1 MDPVANNPSPLLL
14 LNNMSNLMSIKLDS
28 MNYMLWK
35 LQISAILD
43 AYSMIEH
50 LDGSTQQPRQFII
63 TEDGDQTLNPAFLI
77 WRKKDKALLTLLL
90 STLSSPVLA
99 MVVGSTTSQEVWN
112 RLEEK
117 FTCTARANVLNL
129 KLELQGIKKG
139 NESINSYLQR
149 IKNTRDKLSAV
160 GVLVDNEELLHM
172 ILKGLPKEF
181 APFASAIRTRD
192 DSISFE
198 KLSVLL
204 QTEEQSMAVASE
216 SFSNS
221 ALAMFVSNNHKPNNG
236 FNGGQGY
243 NRGRGRNSFNRGRG
257 GRSFNSYPSQ
267 HQTQLPQPSN
277 PISQPSS
284 QPGSYGKSER
294 PTCQICWK
302 IGHYAIDCY
311 HRMDFAY
318 QGKNP
323 PTKLAAMANASNLHY
338 TQNSETWLT
347 DSGAS
352 DHITANASTLNSQTP
367 YQGTEQVTVGN
378 GQNLPIQSIGNTH
391 LHTPYHKFQ
400 LKNVLHIPR
409 IASNLLSVHKLCLD
423 NNCSCHFDAHKL
435 LIQDLPTG
443 RLLYKGLSKDG
454 VYPINSSQ
462 FCTSASS
469 KTACLAS
476 SSAQKWELWH
486 SRLGHPSAKVLHT
499 IFPSLSSCNS
509 LAFNSVNSHCKHCLA
524 GKMHQLPFSVSTN
537 KVTAPFQLVH
547 ADLWGPAPSVS
558 LNGFKF
564 YLVLVDEYTKFTW
577 VYLLT
582 HKSDTFTL
590 FKQFIA
596 LVKTQFQ
603 HSVQLFRTD
612 CGGEFT
618 STEFNKFCADN
629 GIIHQLSC
637 PHTPQQNG
645 VAERKHRHLIQ
656 CALALLS
663 QSNLPIS
670 YWSYAVSTAAHLINK
685 LPTPLLSNKSPWES
699 LFHTK
704 PTLTHLRAFGC
715 QCFPLL
721 TPYNKNKLQPKSVP
735 CIFVGYPFHSKGYT
749 CFDPSTHRFY
759 TSRHVLFNE
768 NMFPGLST
776 SQQPNSLSQTS
787 TFSPDCWLTTLLSL
801 HSCTHSQVSSSASL
815 DSNISDRT
823 LSSWSSPLSSSSP
836 QSLLPADLSSV
847 PMSDRDP
854 STLTSNA
861 IPPLHITSPAPSN
874 IPLPTVS
881 PDIPNLPLNTAPS
894 NPATSNL
901 NPTAPHTTS
910 HHPMQT
916 RSKSGIFKPKLGY
929 AAHIDYK
936 TTEPPS
942 YKIAAQHPQWCTAM
956 QEEFAALQQQGTWSL
971 VLPPPHKNVV
981 GCKWVYKLK
990 HNSDGTIARYKA
1002 RLVAKGFHQQ
1012 QGVDYAETFSPVI
1025 KPPTVRL
1032 ILSLA
1037 VSHNWPLQQLDVK
1050 NAFLHGTLK
1059 EEVYMAQ
1066 PQGYVDSSHPHY
1078 VCKLH
1083 KSIYGLKQ
1091 APRAWFESFTTQLLH
1106 LGFIASTADSSLFIY
1121 HHHTVIAYLLLY
1133 VDDIVLTSNSTSF
1146 LDGLILQLRKVFD
1159 IKDLGPLHYF
1169 LGLQVSRTTDTL
1181 HVTQTKYASDLL
1193 VKHQM
1198 VDSKPAKTPS
1208 SPNTRLS
1215 LHEGDLLSDPHGYRS
1230 LVGALH
1236 YLTFTRPDISFAVHQ
1251 VCQYM
1256 AAPTT
1261 THLSAAKRIL
1271 RYIKGTLFHG
1281 IAFTPGPLTLSVYS
1295 DADWAGDPDD
1305 RRSTSGLLVYLGS
1318 NPITWS
1324 AKKQATV
1331 SRSSTESEY
1340 RALATASA
1348 EVCWLRTLLKDLGI
1362 YLSQPPIL
1370 WCDNVSALAIASN
1383 PVFHARTKHIE
1394 VDFHFIRER
1403 VLRKDLVVKFVST
1416 IDQLADIFTKSLPT
1430 QRFLDLQ
1437 RNLTVSVRPHSIEG
1451 G

>member
-1 MDPVANNPSPLLL
+1 
-14 LNNMSNLMSIKLDS
+14 MSNLMSIKLDS

-50 LDGSTQQPRQFII
+50 LDGSTQQPRQFVIN
-63 TEDGDQTLNPAFLI
+63 EDGVQVLNPAFLI

-99 MVVGSTTSQEVWN
+99 MVVGTTTAQEVWN

-139 NESINSYLQR
+139 NESISSYLQR

-204 QTEEQSMAVASE
+204 QTEEQSMTEVSDPLT
-216 SFSNS
+216 NS

-257 GRSFNSYPSQ
+257 GRSFTAYPTPQIQSS
-267 HQTQLPQPSN
+267 QPSN
-277 PISQPSS
+277 LNSQAQSS
-284 QPGSYGKSER
+284 FGSQGKTER

-323 PTKLAAMANASNLHY
+323 PTKLAAMANASNLQY
-338 TQNSETWLT
+338 THNSETWLT

-352 DHITANASTLNSQTP
+352 DHITATASNLNTQAP
-367 YQGTEQVTVGN
+367 YHGSEQVTVGN
-378 GQNLPIQSIGNTH
+378 GQNLPIQSIGNTQ
-391 LHTPYHKFQ
+391 LHTQYHKFQ

-409 IASNLLSVHKLCLD
+409 IASNLMSVHKLCLD
-423 NNCSCHFDAHKL
+423 NNCSCLFDAQKL

-454 VYPINSSQ
+454 VYPIHSTQ
-462 FCTSASS
+462 FCRSASTKS
-469 KTACLAS
+469 ACLAS
-476 SSAQKWELWH
+476 SSAQKWQLWH

-499 IFPSLSSCNS
+499 IFPSLSSCNP
-509 LAFNSVNSHCKHCLA
+509 LDFNSVKSHCKHCLA
-524 GKMHQLPFSVSTN
+524 GKMHQLPFPISTN
-537 KVTAPFQLVH
+537 KVTAPFQIVH

-558 LNGFKF
+558 LNGFRF

-582 HKSDTFTL
+582 HKSETFTL
-590 FKQFIA
+590 FKQFTA
-596 LVKTQFQ
+596 LIHNQFKQ
-603 HSVQLFRTD
+603 SVQIFRTD

-618 STEFNKFCADN
+618 STAFNTFCADN

-645 VAERKHRHLIQ
+645 VAERKHKHLIQ

-685 LPTPLLSNKSPWES
+685 LPTPLLSDKSPWES

-704 PTLTHLRAFGC
+704 PTLSHLRAFGC

-721 TPYNKNKLQPKSVP
+721 TPYNKTKLQPKSVP
-735 CIFVGYPFHSKGYT
+735 CIFLGYPFTSKGYV
-749 CFDPSTHRFY
+749 CFDPSSHRFY

-768 NMFPGLST
+768 TIFPGLST
-776 SQQPNSLSQTS
+776 SQQSTSSSQTS
-787 TFSPDCWLTTLLSL
+787 NYSSDCWVNTLNLL
-801 HSCTHSQVSSSASL
+801 HCCTQNPASVSASL
-815 DSNISDRT
+815 DSDPSSQHHVSVSASLDSD
-823 LSSWSSPLSSSSP
+823 LSVPLSNSPTQPLLQQPISPTLISVTSSDSTSP
-836 QSLLPADLSSV
+836 ICPSIDPPLLP
-847 PMSDRDP
+847 
-854 STLTSNA
+854 N
-861 IPPLHITSPAPSN
+861 
-874 IPLPTVS
+874 
-881 PDIPNLPLNTAPS
+881 
-894 NPATSNL
+894 
-901 NPTAPHTTS
+901 PHTTITPATILTPDPILPPDTTTLS
-910 HHPMQT
+910 LPTASLTPTSVAPNTTSQHPMQT
-916 RSKSGIFKPKLGY
+916 
-929 AAHIDYK
+929 
-936 TTEPPS
+936 
-942 YKIAAQHPQWCTAM
+942 
-956 QEEFAALQQQGTWSL
+956 QEEFDALKKQGTWSL
-971 VLPPPHKNVV
+971 VLPPPHKNIV

-990 HNSDGTIARYKA
+990 HHSDGTIARYKA

-1012 QGVDYAETFSPVI
+1012 HRVDYEETFSPVI

-1037 VSHNWPLQQLDVK
+1037 VAQNWPLRQLDVK

-1066 PQGYVDSSHPHY
+1066 PQGYIDSSYPHH

-1091 APRAWFESFTTQLLH
+1091 APRAWFESFTTQLLQ
-1106 LGFIASTADSSLFIY
+1106 LGFIASAADSSLFIY
-1121 HHHTVIAYLLLY
+1121 HHHHVIAYLLLY
-1133 VDDIVLTSNSTSF
+1133 VDDIVLTSNSTSY
-1146 LDGLILQLRKVFD
+1146 LDSLILQLRLVFD
-1159 IKDLGPLHYF
+1159 LKDLAPTLDSLSMKVNCSLTLMVIEALLVPYTILPSPDLTSRLQSIKFVNTWLLPPPLTSLLPRESSDTLKELCFMALHS
-1169 LGLQVSRTTDTL
+1169 LQVLYT
-1181 HVTQTKYASDLL
+1181 
-1193 VKHQM
+1193 
-1198 VDSKPAKTPS
+1198 
-1208 SPNTRLS
+1208 
-1215 LHEGDLLSDPHGYRS
+1215 
-1230 LVGALH
+1230 
-1236 YLTFTRPDISFAVHQ
+1236 
-1251 VCQYM
+1251 CQ
-1256 AAPTT
+1256 
-1261 THLSAAKRIL
+1261 
-1271 RYIKGTLFHG
+1271 
-1281 IAFTPGPLTLSVYS
+1281 VYS

-1340 RALATASA
+1340 RALASASA

-1362 YLSQPPIL
+1362 FLSQPPIL
-1370 WCDNVSALAIASN
+1370 WCDNVSVLAIASN

-1403 VLRKDLVVKFVST
+1403 VLRKDLVVQ
-1416 IDQLADIFTKSLPT
+1416 IRL
-1430 QRFLDLQ
+1430 
-1437 RNLTVSVRPHSIEG
+1437 HH
-1451 G
+1451 

>member
-1 MDPVANNPSPLLL
+1 
-14 LNNMSNLMSIKLDS
+14 
-28 MNYMLWK
+28 
-35 LQISAILD
+35 
-43 AYSMIEH
+43 MIEH

-99 MVVGSTTSQEVWN
+99 MVVGWDQPHQEVWN

-117 FTCTARANVLNL
+117 FTCTARAN
-129 KLELQGIKKG
+129 
-139 NESINSYLQR
+139 
-149 IKNTRDKLSAV
+149 NTRDKLSAV

-192 DSISFE
+192 NNISFE

-267 HQTQLPQPSN
+267 HQTQLPQLSN
-277 PISQPSS
+277 PTSQPSS
-284 QPGSYGKSER
+284 QPGS
-294 PTCQICWK
+294 Q
-302 IGHYAIDCY
+302 
-311 HRMDFAY
+311 
-318 QGKNP
+318 
-323 PTKLAAMANASNLHY
+323 
-338 TQNSETWLT
+338 
-347 DSGAS
+347 
-352 DHITANASTLNSQTP
+352 ANASTLNTQTP

-378 GQNLPIQSIGNTH
+378 GQNLPIQSI
-391 LHTPYHKFQ
+391 
-400 LKNVLHIPR
+400 
-409 IASNLLSVHKLCLD
+409 VHKLCLD
-423 NNCSCHFDAHKL
+423 NNCSCHFDAQKL

-486 SRLGHPSAKVLHT
+486 SRLGHPSAK
-499 IFPSLSSCNS
+499 
-509 LAFNSVNSHCKHCLA
+509 
-524 GKMHQLPFSVSTN
+524 
-537 KVTAPFQLVH
+537 
-547 ADLWGPAPSVS
+547 
-558 LNGFKF
+558 
-564 YLVLVDEYTKFTW
+564 
-577 VYLLT
+577 
-582 HKSDTFTL
+582 
-590 FKQFIA
+590 FIA

-612 CGGEFT
+612 CGGEFI

-735 CIFVGYPFHSKGYT
+735 CIFIANPIPFPKLQPFPLTVG
-749 CFDPSTHRFY
+749 
-759 TSRHVLFNE
+759 LA
-768 NMFPGLST
+768 
-776 SQQPNSLSQTS
+776 
-787 TFSPDCWLTTLLSL
+787 TLLSL
-801 HSCTHSQVSSSASL
+801 HSCTHIQVSSSASL
-815 DSNISDRT
+815 DSNISDRPISPWSST
-823 LSSWSSPLSSSSP
+823 LSNGSP

-847 PMSDRDP
+847 PISDRDP

-861 IPPLHITSPAPSN
+861 IPPLPITSPATSN

-881 PDIPNLPLNTAPS
+881 PDIPNLPLNTATT
-894 NPATSNL
+894 NPATSNP

-910 HHPMQT
+910 QHPMQT

-929 AAHIDYK
+929 AAHIDYN
-936 TTEPPS
+936 TIEPPS

-971 VLPPPHKNVV
+971 VLPLPHQNVV
-981 GCKWVYKLK
+981 GYKWVYKLK
-990 HNSDGTIARYKA
+990 HNSDGAIARYKA

-1012 QGVDYAETFSPVI
+1012 QGVDYAETFSPVV

-1066 PQGYVDSSHPHY
+1066 PQGYIDSSHPHY
-1078 VCKLH
+1078 VCWLH

-1106 LGFIASTADSSLFIY
+1106 LGFIASTADSSLVHLPSTTMSLEPLMLFMLLRPNMPLIY
-1121 HHHTVIAYLLLY
+1121 WLSIKWLIPNQQKHPAVPTLVSLFMKVIC
-1133 VDDIVLTSNSTSF
+1133 S
-1146 LDGLILQLRKVFD
+1146 LILMV
-1159 IKDLGPLHYF
+1159 IE
-1169 LGLQVSRTTDTL
+1169 
-1181 HVTQTKYASDLL
+1181 ALL
-1193 VKHQM
+1193 V
-1198 VDSKPAKTPS
+1198 
-1208 SPNTRLS
+1208 L
-1215 LHEGDLLSDPHGYRS
+1215 
-1230 LVGALH
+1230 LH

-1340 RALATASA
+1340 RALAN
-1348 EVCWLRTLLKDLGI
+1348 CLLLRSVGFELCSRILAYT
-1362 YLSQPPIL
+1362 LSQPPIL

-1394 VDFHFIRER
+1394 
-1403 VLRKDLVVKFVST
+1403 
-1416 IDQLADIFTKSLPT
+1416 LADIFTKSLPT

>member
-1 MDPVANNPSPLLL
+1 M
-14 LNNMSNLMSIKLDS
+14 
-28 MNYMLWK
+28 
-35 LQISAILD
+35 
-43 AYSMIEH
+43 
-50 LDGSTQQPRQFII
+50 FI
-63 TEDGDQTLNPAFLI
+63 
-77 WRKKDKALLTLLL
+77 
-90 STLSSPVLA
+90 
-99 MVVGSTTSQEVWN
+99 
-112 RLEEK
+112 
-117 FTCTARANVLNL
+117 
-129 KLELQGIKKG
+129 
-139 NESINSYLQR
+139 
-149 IKNTRDKLSAV
+149 
-160 GVLVDNEELLHM
+160 
-172 ILKGLPKEF
+172 
-181 APFASAIRTRD
+181 
-192 DSISFE
+192 
-198 KLSVLL
+198 
-204 QTEEQSMAVASE
+204 
-216 SFSNS
+216 
-221 ALAMFVSNNHKPNNG
+221 SNNHKPNNG

-257 GRSFNSYPSQ
+257 GRSFNSYPPQ
-267 HQTQLPQPSN
+267 HQTQLPQSSN
-277 PISQPSS
+277 PTSQPSS
-284 QPGSYGKSER
+284 QPGSQGKSER

-352 DHITANASTLNSQTP
+352 DHITANASTLNTQTP

-378 GQNLPIQSIGNTH
+378 GQNLPIQSI
-391 LHTPYHKFQ
+391 
-400 LKNVLHIPR
+400 
-409 IASNLLSVHKLCLD
+409 VHKLCLD
-423 NNCSCHFDAHKL
+423 NNCSCHFDAQKL

-454 VYPINSSQ
+454 VYPIHSSQ

-476 SSAQKWELWH
+476 SSAQKWQLWH
-486 SRLGHPSAKVLHT
+486 SRLGHPSAKIV
-499 IFPSLSSCNS
+499 
-509 LAFNSVNSHCKHCLA
+509 
-524 GKMHQLPFSVSTN
+524 
-537 KVTAPFQLVH
+537 
-547 ADLWGPAPSVS
+547 
-558 LNGFKF
+558 
-564 YLVLVDEYTKFTW
+564 
-577 VYLLT
+577 
-582 HKSDTFTL
+582 
-590 FKQFIA
+590 
-596 LVKTQFQ
+596 
-603 HSVQLFRTD
+603 
-612 CGGEFT
+612 GGEFT
-618 STEFNKFCADN
+618 STEFNTFCAN
-629 GIIHQLSC
+629 HGIIHQLSC

-704 PTLTHLRAFGC
+704 PTLSHLRAFGC

-735 CIFVGYPFHSKGYT
+735 CIFVGI
-749 CFDPSTHRFY
+749 
-759 TSRHVLFNE
+759 
-768 NMFPGLST
+768 
-776 SQQPNSLSQTS
+776 
-787 TFSPDCWLTTLLSL
+787 LLPLHPILYHHYLL
-801 HSCTHSQVSSSASL
+801 HSNTIPSL
-815 DSNISDRT
+815 
-823 LSSWSSPLSSSSP
+823 P
-836 QSLLPADLSSV
+836 
-847 PMSDRDP
+847 
-854 STLTSNA
+854 
-861 IPPLHITSPAPSN
+861 ITSPATSN
-874 IPLPTVS
+874 LPLPTVS
-881 PDIPNLPLNTAPS
+881 PDIPTLPLNTATS
-894 NPATSNL
+894 NP

-910 HHPMQT
+910 QHPMQT
-916 RSKSGIFKPKLGY
+916 RSKSGIYKPKLGY
-929 AAHIDYK
+929 AAHIDYN

-956 QEEFAALQQQGTWSL
+956 QEEFDALQQQGTWSL

-1012 QGVDYAETFSPVI
+1012 QVGFHQQQGVDYAKTFSPVI

-1037 VSHNWPLQQLDVK
+1037 VSHNWPLRQLDVK

-1066 PQGYVDSSHPHY
+1066 PQGYIDSSHPHY

-1121 HHHTVIAYLLLY
+1121 HQHNVIAYLLLY
-1133 VDDIVLTSNSTSF
+1133 VDDIVLTSNSTPF

-1169 LGLQVSRTTDTL
+1169 LGLQVSRTTDAL

-1198 VDSKPAKTPS
+1198 VDSKPAKTPC

-1215 LHEGDLLSDPHGYRS
+1215 IHEGDLLSDPHGYRS

-1340 RALATASA
+1340 RALASASA

-1416 IDQLADIFTKSLPT
+1416 IDQLANIFTKSLPT

>member
-1 MDPVANNPSPLLL
+1 
-14 LNNMSNLMSIKLDS
+14 
-28 MNYMLWK
+28 
-35 LQISAILD
+35 
-43 AYSMIEH
+43 
-50 LDGSTQQPRQFII
+50 
-63 TEDGDQTLNPAFLI
+63 
-77 WRKKDKALLTLLL
+77 
-90 STLSSPVLA
+90 
-99 MVVGSTTSQEVWN
+99 
-112 RLEEK
+112 
-117 FTCTARANVLNL
+117 
-129 KLELQGIKKG
+129 
-139 NESINSYLQR
+139 
-149 IKNTRDKLSAV
+149 
-160 GVLVDNEELLHM
+160 
-172 ILKGLPKEF
+172 
-181 APFASAIRTRD
+181 
-192 DSISFE
+192 
-198 KLSVLL
+198 
-204 QTEEQSMAVASE
+204 MAVASE

-243 NRGRGRNSFNRGRG
+243 NRGKGRNSFNRGRG

-347 DSGAS
+347 NSGAS
-352 DHITANASTLNSQTP
+352 DHIIANASTLNSQTP
-367 YQGTEQVTVGN
+367 CQGTEQVTVGN
-378 GQNLPIQSIGNTH
+378 GQNLPIQSI
-391 LHTPYHKFQ
+391 
-400 LKNVLHIPR
+400 
-409 IASNLLSVHKLCLD
+409 VHKLYLD

-476 SSAQKWELWH
+476 SFAQKWELWH
-486 SRLGHPSAKVLHT
+486 SRLGHPSAKVLNT

-509 LAFNSVNSHCKHCLA
+509 LAFNSVNSH
-524 GKMHQLPFSVSTN
+524 
-537 KVTAPFQLVH
+537 
-547 ADLWGPAPSVS
+547 
-558 LNGFKF
+558 
-564 YLVLVDEYTKFTW
+564 Y
-577 VYLLT
+577 
-582 HKSDTFTL
+582 
-590 FKQFIA
+590 
-596 LVKTQFQ
+596 
-603 HSVQLFRTD
+603 

-721 TPYNKNKLQPKSVP
+721 TPYNKNKFQPKSVP

-768 NMFPGLST
+768 HMFPGLST
-776 SQQPNSLSQTS
+776 SQQPNSLSQPS

-823 LSSWSSPLSSSSP
+823 LSSWSSSLSSSSP
-836 QSLLPADLSSV
+836 QSLLPADLSSD
-847 PMSDRDP
+847 PMSARDP
-854 STLTSNA
+854 STLTSTA

-894 NPATSNL
+894 NPAASNL
-901 NPTAPHTTS
+901 NPTAPPTTS

-1078 VCKLH
+1078 VCKLN

-1169 LGLQVSRTTDTL
+1169 LGLQVSRTTNTL

-1251 VCQYM
+1251 VC
-1256 AAPTT
+1256 
-1261 THLSAAKRIL
+1261 
-1271 RYIKGTLFHG
+1271 
-1281 IAFTPGPLTLSVYS
+1281 PLTLSVYS

-1437 RNLTVSVRPHSIEG
+1437 RNLSVSVRPHSIEG

>member
-1 MDPVANNPSPLLL
+1 MVSEPTIMDPVANSPSPLLL

-50 LDGSTQQPRQFII
+50 LDGSTQQPRQFVIN
-63 TEDGDQTLNPAFLI
+63 EDGVQVLNPAFLI

-99 MVVGSTTSQEVWN
+99 MVVGTTTAQEVWN

-129 KLELQGIKKG
+129 KLELQDP
-139 NESINSYLQR
+139 L
-149 IKNTRDKLSAV
+149 T
-160 GVLVDNEELLHM
+160 
-172 ILKGLPKEF
+172 
-181 APFASAIRTRD
+181 
-192 DSISFE
+192 
-198 KLSVLL
+198 
-204 QTEEQSMAVASE
+204 
-216 SFSNS
+216 NS

-257 GRSFNSYPSQ
+257 GRSFTAYPTPQIQSS
-267 HQTQLPQPSN
+267 QPSN
-277 PISQPSS
+277 LNSQAQSS
-284 QPGSYGKSER
+284 FGSQGKTER

-323 PTKLAAMANASNLHY
+323 PTKLAAMANASNLQY
-338 TQNSETWLT
+338 THNSETWLT

-352 DHITANASTLNSQTP
+352 DHITATASNLNTQAP
-367 YQGTEQVTVGN
+367 YHGSEQVTVGN
-378 GQNLPIQSIGNTH
+378 GQNLPIQSI
-391 LHTPYHKFQ
+391 
-400 LKNVLHIPR
+400 
-409 IASNLLSVHKLCLD
+409 D
-423 NNCSCHFDAHKL
+423 NNCSCLFDAQKL

-454 VYPINSSQ
+454 VYPIHSTQ
-462 FCTSASS
+462 FCRSASTKS
-469 KTACLAS
+469 ACLAS
-476 SSAQKWELWH
+476 SSAQKWQLWH

-499 IFPSLSSCNS
+499 IFPSLSSCNP
-509 LAFNSVNSHCKHCLA
+509 LDFNSVKSHCKHCLA
-524 GKMHQLPFSVSTN
+524 GKMHQLPFPISTN
-537 KVTAPFQLVH
+537 KVTAPFQIVH

-558 LNGFKF
+558 LNGFRF

-582 HKSDTFTL
+582 HKSETFTL
-590 FKQFIA
+590 FKQFTA
-596 LVKTQFQ
+596 LIHNQFKQ
-603 HSVQLFRTD
+603 SVQIFRTD

-618 STEFNKFCADN
+618 STAFNTFCADN

-645 VAERKHRHLIQ
+645 VAERKHKHLIQ

-685 LPTPLLSNKSPWES
+685 LPTPLLSDKSPWES

-704 PTLTHLRAFGC
+704 PTLSHLRAFGC

-721 TPYNKNKLQPKSVP
+721 TPYNKTKLQPKSVP
-735 CIFVGYPFHSKGYT
+735 CIFLGYPFTSKGYV
-749 CFDPSTHRFY
+749 CFDPSSHRFY

-768 NMFPGLST
+768 TIFPGLST
-776 SQQPNSLSQTS
+776 SQQSTSSSQTS
-787 TFSPDCWLTTLLSL
+787 NYSSDCWVNTLNLL
-801 HSCTHSQVSSSASL
+801 HCCTQNPASVSASL
-815 DSNISDRT
+815 DSDPSSQHHVSVSASLDSD
-823 LSSWSSPLSSSSP
+823 LSVPLSNSPTQPLLQQPISPTLISVTSSDSTSP
-836 QSLLPADLSSV
+836 ICPSIDPPLLP
-847 PMSDRDP
+847 
-854 STLTSNA
+854 N
-861 IPPLHITSPAPSN
+861 
-874 IPLPTVS
+874 
-881 PDIPNLPLNTAPS
+881 
-894 NPATSNL
+894 
-901 NPTAPHTTS
+901 PHTTITPATILTPDPILPPDTTTLS
-910 HHPMQT
+910 LPTASLTPTSVAPNTTSQHPMQT
-916 RSKSGIFKPKLGY
+916 RSKSGIHKPKLGY
-929 AAHIDYK
+929 TAQIDY
-936 TTEPPS
+936 TITEPPS
-942 YKIAAQHPQWCTAM
+942 FKIAAQHPHWCTAM
-956 QEEFAALQQQGTWSL
+956 QEEFDALKKQGTWSL
-971 VLPPPHKNVV
+971 VLPPPHKNIV

-990 HNSDGTIARYKA
+990 HHSDGTIARYKA

-1012 QGVDYAETFSPVI
+1012 HGVDYEETFSPVI

-1037 VSHNWPLQQLDVK
+1037 VAQNWPLRQLDVK
-1050 NAFLHGTLK
+1050 KCLFAWHSQGRSVYGTTSRVLCITSLAYK
-1059 EEVYMAQ
+1059 VTR
-1066 PQGYVDSSHPHY
+1066 SSD
-1078 VCKLH
+1078 
-1083 KSIYGLKQ
+1083 
-1091 APRAWFESFTTQLLH
+1091 A
-1106 LGFIASTADSSLFIY
+1106 
-1121 HHHTVIAYLLLY
+1121 
-1133 VDDIVLTSNSTSF
+1133 
-1146 LDGLILQLRKVFD
+1146 
-1159 IKDLGPLHYF
+1159 
-1169 LGLQVSRTTDTL
+1169 L

-1193 VKHQM
+1193 TKHHM
-1198 VDSKPAKTPS
+1198 VDSKIAHTPC

-1215 LHEGDLLSDPHGYRS
+1215 IHEGELLSDPHGYRS

-1261 THLSAAKRIL
+1261 THLTAAKRIL

-1281 IAFTPGPLTLSVYS
+1281 IAFTPGPLHLSVYS

-1340 RALATASA
+1340 RALASASA

-1362 YLSQPPIL
+1362 FLSQPPIL

-1416 IDQLADIFTKSLPT
+1416 TDQLADIFTKSLPT

>member
-1 MDPVANNPSPLLL
+1 MVSEPTIMDPVANNPSPLLL

-63 TEDGDQTLNPAFLI
+63 TEDGDQNLESSFLDLEKEGQGI
-77 WRKKDKALLTLLL
+77 TDLAPFNTVLLQYLPWLWDQPHLKKSGTGWKRSSLVQLEQMCSISSWNYKASKRGMSLSVPIFNESRIPEINSLLL
-90 STLSSPVLA
+90 EFL
-99 MVVGSTTSQEVWN
+99 W
-112 RLEEK
+112 
-117 FTCTARANVLNL
+117 
-129 KLELQGIKKG
+129 I
-139 NESINSYLQR
+139 
-149 IKNTRDKLSAV
+149 
-160 GVLVDNEELLHM
+160 NEELLHM

-221 ALAMFVSNNHKPNNG
+221 ALAMFVSNGHKPNNG
-236 FNGGQGY
+236 FNSGPRLQQST
-243 NRGRGRNSFNRGRG
+243 RL
-257 GRSFNSYPSQ
+257 SY
-267 HQTQLPQPSN
+267 HNPSN

-302 IGHYAIDCY
+302 IGHYAVDCY

-323 PTKLAAMANASNLHY
+323 PTKLAAMASASNLHY
-338 TQNSETWLT
+338 TQSSETWLT

-378 GQNLPIQSIGNTH
+378 GQNLPIQSI
-391 LHTPYHKFQ
+391 
-400 LKNVLHIPR
+400 
-409 IASNLLSVHKLCLD
+409 VHKLCLD

-469 KTACLAS
+469 KTACFAS

-509 LAFNSVNSHCKHCLA
+509 LASNSVHSHCKHCLA

-582 HKSDTFTL
+582 HKSDTFPI
-590 FKQFIA
+590 FKQFLA

-618 STEFNKFCADN
+618 SHEFNTFCADN

-663 QSNLPIS
+663 QSHLPIS

-721 TPYNKNKLQPKSVP
+721 TPYNKHKLQPKSVP

-749 CFDPSTHRFY
+749 CLDPSTHRFY
-759 TSRHVLFNE
+759 TSRNVLFNE

-787 TFSPDCWLTTLLSL
+787 TFSPDSWLTTLLSL

-815 DSNISDRT
+815 DSNISDST
-823 LSSWSSPLSSSSP
+823 PASWSSPSDITPVMRSIYPNIQCHAYHYLLHL
-836 QSLLPADLSSV
+836 QLHQTSLYPLYLQIYPI
-847 PMSDRDP
+847 
-854 STLTSNA
+854 LT
-861 IPPLHITSPAPSN
+861 
-874 IPLPTVS
+874 
-881 PDIPNLPLNTAPS
+881 LNTAPS
-894 NPATSNL
+894 HPATSNI
-901 NPTAPHTTS
+901 NPPAPHITS
-910 HHPMQT
+910 NHPMQT

-929 AAHIDYK
+929 AALIDYK

-990 HNSDGTIARYKA
+990 HNSNGTIARYKA

-1198 VDSKPAKTPS
+1198 VASKPAKTPS

-1394 VDFHFIRER
+1394 
-1403 VLRKDLVVKFVST
+1403 
-1416 IDQLADIFTKSLPT
+1416 LADIFTKSLPT

>member
-1 MDPVANNPSPLLL
+1 MVSEPMIMDPVANNPSPLLL

-28 MNYMLWK
+28 MNYMLLK

-43 AYSMIEH
+43 AYSMIEP
-50 LDGSTQQPRQFII
+50 LDGSTQQPRQFVIN
-63 TEDGDQTLNPAFLI
+63 EDGVQVLNPAFLI

-99 MVVGSTTSQEVWN
+99 MVVGTTTAQEVWN

-129 KLELQGIKKG
+129 KLELQ
-139 NESINSYLQR
+139 
-149 IKNTRDKLSAV
+149 
-160 GVLVDNEELLHM
+160 VLVDNEELLHM

-181 APFASAIRTRD
+181 APFASVIRTRD

-204 QTEEQSMAVASE
+204 QTEEQSMTEVSDPLT
-216 SFSNS
+216 NS

-243 NRGRGRNSFNRGRG
+243 NRGRERNSFNRGRG
-257 GRSFNSYPSQ
+257 GRSFNAYP
-267 HQTQLPQPSN
+267 TPQ
-277 PISQPSS
+277 IQSS
-284 QPGSYGKSER
+284 QSSNLNSQSSFGSQGKTER

-323 PTKLAAMANASNLHY
+323 PTKLAAMANASNLQY

-352 DHITANASTLNSQTP
+352 DHITANASNLNTQAP
-367 YQGTEQVTVGN
+367 YHGSEQVTVGN
-378 GQNLPIQSIGNTH
+378 GQNLPIQSI
-391 LHTPYHKFQ
+391 
-400 LKNVLHIPR
+400 
-409 IASNLLSVHKLCLD
+409 D
-423 NNCSCHFDAHKL
+423 NNCSCLFDAQKL

-454 VYPINSSQ
+454 VYPIHSSQ
-462 FCTSASS
+462 FCRFVSTKS
-469 KTACLAS
+469 ACLAS
-476 SSAQKWELWH
+476 SSAQKWLLWH

-499 IFPSLSSCNS
+499 IFPSLSSCNP
-509 LAFNSVNSHCKHCLA
+509 LDFNSVKSHCKHCLA
-524 GKMHQLPFSVSTN
+524 GKMHQLPFTVSTN

-582 HKSDTFTL
+582 HKSETFTL
-590 FKQFIA
+590 FKQFTA
-596 LVKTQFQ
+596 LVQNQFKQ
-603 HSVQLFRTD
+603 SVQIFRTD

-618 STEFNKFCADN
+618 STAFNTFCADN

-645 VAERKHRHLIQ
+645 VAERKHKHLIQ

-663 QSNLPIS
+663 QSTLPF
-670 YWSYAVSTAAHLINK
+670 
-685 LPTPLLSNKSPWES
+685 PT
-699 LFHTK
+699 
-704 PTLTHLRAFGC
+704 
-715 QCFPLL
+715 
-721 TPYNKNKLQPKSVP
+721 V
-735 CIFVGYPFHSKGYT
+735 
-749 CFDPSTHRFY
+749 
-759 TSRHVLFNE
+759 
-768 NMFPGLST
+768 
-776 SQQPNSLSQTS
+776 
-787 TFSPDCWLTTLLSL
+787 
-801 HSCTHSQVSSSASL
+801 SASL
-815 DSNISDRT
+815 DS
-823 LSSWSSPLSSSSP
+823 
-836 QSLLPADLSSV
+836 DLSSQNHASVSAYLDSDLSFPLSNSPTQPLLPSQPPISPTLVSV
-847 PMSDRDP
+847 PRTDSTSPIDP
-854 STLTSNA
+854 PLLLSSFNLPPNTS
-861 IPPLHITSPAPSN
+861 IPPDTTITPDPTLPPDTTN
-874 IPLPTVS
+874 ISLPTASSNSNSVA
-881 PDIPNLPLNTAPS
+881 PN
-894 NPATSNL
+894 
-901 NPTAPHTTS
+901 TTS
-910 HHPMQT
+910 QHPMQT
-916 RSKSGIFKPKLGY
+916 RSKSGIHKPKLGY
-929 AAHIDYK
+929 AAQIDY
-936 TTEPPS
+936 TITEPPS
-942 YKIAAQHPQWCTAM
+942 YRIAAQHPHWCTAM
-956 QEEFAALQQQGTWSL
+956 QEEFDALKKQGTWSL

-990 HNSDGTIARYKA
+990 HHSDGTIARYKA

-1012 QGVDYAETFSPVI
+1012 HGVDYEETFSPVI
-1025 KPPTVRL
+1025 KPLTVRL

-1037 VSHNWPLQQLDVK
+1037 VAQNWPLRQLDVK

-1066 PQGYVDSSHPHY
+1066 PQGYIDSSYPQH

-1091 APRAWFESFTTQLLH
+1091 APRAWFESFTTQLLQ
-1106 LGFIASTADSSLFIY
+1106 LGFIASAADSSLFIY
-1121 HHHTVIAYLLLY
+1121 HHHHVIAYLLLY
-1133 VDDIVLTSNSTSF
+1133 VDDIVLTSNSTSY
-1146 LDGLILQLRKVFD
+1146 LDSLILQLRKVFD

-1169 LGLQVSRTTDTL
+1169 LGLQVSRSSDAL

-1193 VKHQM
+1193 TKHHM
-1198 VDSKPAKTPS
+1198 VDSKIAHTPC

-1215 LHEGDLLSDPHGYRS
+1215 IHEGELLSNPHGYRS
-1230 LVGALH
+1230 FVGALH

-1261 THLSAAKRIL
+1261 THLTAAKRIL

-1281 IAFTPGPLTLSVYS
+1281 IAFTPGPLHLSVYS

-1324 AKKQATV
+1324 AKKQPTV
-1331 SRSSTESEY
+1331 SRSSIESEY

-1362 YLSQPPIL
+1362 FLSQPPIL

-1383 PVFHARTKHIE
+1383 PVFHAHTKHIE
-1394 VDFHFIRER
+1394 VDFHFIREQ

-1416 IDQLADIFTKSLPT
+1416 NDQLADIFTKSLPT

-1451 G
+1451 E

>member
-1 MDPVANNPSPLLL
+1 MVSEPTIMDPMANNPSPLLL
-14 LNNMSNLMSIKLDS
+14 LNNMSNLMSIKLD
-28 MNYMLWK
+28 N
-35 LQISAILD
+35 
-43 AYSMIEH
+43 
-50 LDGSTQQPRQFII
+50 
-63 TEDGDQTLNPAFLI
+63 GDQTLNPAFLI

-149 IKNTRDKLSAV
+149 IKNTKDKLSAI

-181 APFASAIRTRD
+181 APFVSAIRTRD

-257 GRSFNSYPSQ
+257 GRSFNSYPPQ
-267 HQTQLPQPSN
+267 HQTQLPQSSN
-277 PISQPSS
+277 PTSQPSS
-284 QPGSYGKSER
+284 QPGSQGKSER

-352 DHITANASTLNSQTP
+352 DHITANASTLNTQTP
-367 YQGTEQVTVGN
+367 YQGTEQVTMGN
-378 GQNLPIQSIGNTH
+378 GQNLPIQS
-391 LHTPYHKFQ
+391 
-400 LKNVLHIPR
+400 V
-409 IASNLLSVHKLCLD
+409 
-423 NNCSCHFDAHKL
+423 
-435 LIQDLPTG
+435 
-443 RLLYKGLSKDG
+443 
-454 VYPINSSQ
+454 
-462 FCTSASS
+462 
-469 KTACLAS
+469 
-476 SSAQKWELWH
+476 
-486 SRLGHPSAKVLHT
+486 
-499 IFPSLSSCNS
+499 
-509 LAFNSVNSHCKHCLA
+509 
-524 GKMHQLPFSVSTN
+524 
-537 KVTAPFQLVH
+537 
-547 ADLWGPAPSVS
+547 
-558 LNGFKF
+558 
-564 YLVLVDEYTKFTW
+564 
-577 VYLLT
+577 
-582 HKSDTFTL
+582 
-590 FKQFIA
+590 
-596 LVKTQFQ
+596 
-603 HSVQLFRTD
+603 D

-618 STEFNKFCADN
+618 STEFNTFCADN

-704 PTLTHLRAFGC
+704 PTLSHLKAFGC

-768 NMFPGLST
+768 TMFPGLIT

-787 TFSPDCWLTTLLSL
+787 TFSPDCWLNTLL

-815 DSNISDRT
+815 DSNLSDSTISP
-823 LSSWSSPLSSSSP
+823 WSSPLSNSSP
-836 QSLLPADLSSV
+836 QSLLPTDLSSI
-847 PMSDRDP
+847 PISDRDP

-861 IPPLHITSPAPSN
+861 IPSLPITFPDTSN
-874 IPLPTVS
+874 LPLPTVS
-881 PDIPNLPLNTAPS
+881 PDIPTLPLNTATS
-894 NPATSNL
+894 NP

-910 HHPMQT
+910 QHPMQT
-916 RSKSGIFKPKLGY
+916 RSKSGIYKPKLGY
-929 AAHIDYK
+929 AAHIDYNI
-936 TTEPPS
+936 TEPPS
-942 YKIAAQHPQWCTAM
+942 YKIVAQHPQWCTTM
-956 QEEFAALQQQGTWSL
+956 QED
-971 VLPPPHKNVV
+971 
-981 GCKWVYKLK
+981 
-990 HNSDGTIARYKA
+990 DGTIARYKA

-1012 QGVDYAETFSPVI
+1012 QGVDYAETFSPMI
-1025 KPPTVRL
+1025 KPPIVRL

-1037 VSHNWPLQQLDVK
+1037 VSHNWPLRQLDVK
-1050 NAFLHGTLK
+1050 NVFLHGTLK

-1066 PQGYVDSSHPHY
+1066 PQGYIDSSHPHY

-1091 APRAWFESFTTQLLH
+1091 APRAWFESFTTQLLY
-1106 LGFIASTADSSLFIY
+1106 LGFIAYTADSSLFIY
-1121 HHHTVIAYLLLY
+1121 HQHNVIAYLLLY
-1133 VDDIVLTSNSTSF
+1133 VDDIVLTSNSTPF

-1169 LGLQVSRTTDTL
+1169 LGLQVSRTTDAL

-1198 VDSKPAKTPS
+1198 VDSKPAKTPC
-1208 SPNTRLS
+1208 SPNTHLS
-1215 LHEGDLLSDPHGYRS
+1215 IHEGDLLSDPYGYRS
-1230 LVGALH
+1230 LIGALH

-1261 THLSAAKRIL
+1261 THLSTTKRIL

-1295 DADWAGDPDD
+1295 DADWA
-1305 RRSTSGLLVYLGS
+1305 R
-1318 NPITWS
+1318 
-1324 AKKQATV
+1324 
-1331 SRSSTESEY
+1331 
-1340 RALATASA
+1340 
-1348 EVCWLRTLLKDLGI
+1348 
-1362 YLSQPPIL
+1362 
-1370 WCDNVSALAIASN
+1370 CDNVSALAIASN

-1394 VDFHFIRER
+1394 VDFHFIREK
-1403 VLRKDLVVKFVST
+1403 VLRKDLVVKFIST
-1416 IDQLADIFTKSLPT
+1416 IDQLANIFTKSLPT

-1437 RNLTVSVRPHSIEG
+1437 RNLTVSVRPH
-1451 G
+1451 

>member
-1 MDPVANNPSPLLL
+1 MVSQPTIMDPVANNPSPLLL

-63 TEDGDQTLNPAFLI
+63 NEDGDQTLNPAFLI

-90 STLSSPVLA
+90 STLSSPILA

-149 IKNTRDKLSAV
+149 IKNTRDKLSVV

-172 ILKGLPKEF
+172 ILKGLSKEF

-204 QTEEQSMAVASE
+204 QTEEQSMAVASD
-216 SFSNS
+216 SFTNS

-243 NRGRGRNSFNRGRG
+243 NRGRGRNSFNR
-257 GRSFNSYPSQ
+257 
-267 HQTQLPQPSN
+267 
-277 PISQPSS
+277 
-284 QPGSYGKSER
+284 GKSER

-323 PTKLAAMANASNLHY
+323 PTKLAAMANASNLQY

-352 DHITANASTLNSQTP
+352 DHITANASTLNTQAP

-378 GQNLPIQSIGNTH
+378 GQNLPIKSI
-391 LHTPYHKFQ
+391 L
-400 LKNVLHIPR
+400 
-409 IASNLLSVHKLCLD
+409 HKLCLD

-435 LIQDLPTG
+435 LIQDLPMG

-454 VYPINSSQ
+454 VYPIHSSQ
-462 FCTSASS
+462 FCRSAPS

-476 SSAQKWELWH
+476 SSAHTWQLWH
-486 SRLGHPSAKVLHT
+486 SRLGHPSAK
-499 IFPSLSSCNS
+499 
-509 LAFNSVNSHCKHCLA
+509 
-524 GKMHQLPFSVSTN
+524 
-537 KVTAPFQLVH
+537 
-547 ADLWGPAPSVS
+547 
-558 LNGFKF
+558 
-564 YLVLVDEYTKFTW
+564 
-577 VYLLT
+577 
-582 HKSDTFTL
+582 
-590 FKQFIA
+590 
-596 LVKTQFQ
+596 
-603 HSVQLFRTD
+603 
-612 CGGEFT
+612 T
-618 STEFNKFCADN
+618 SA
-629 GIIHQLSC
+629 
-637 PHTPQQNG
+637 
-645 VAERKHRHLIQ
+645 
-656 CALALLS
+656 
-663 QSNLPIS
+663 
-670 YWSYAVSTAAHLINK
+670 
-685 LPTPLLSNKSPWES
+685 
-699 LFHTK
+699 
-704 PTLTHLRAFGC
+704 
-715 QCFPLL
+715 
-721 TPYNKNKLQPKSVP
+721 
-735 CIFVGYPFHSKGYT
+735 
-749 CFDPSTHRFY
+749 
-759 TSRHVLFNE
+759 
-768 NMFPGLST
+768 
-776 SQQPNSLSQTS
+776 
-787 TFSPDCWLTTLLSL
+787 FSPDSWLNTLLSF
-801 HSCTHSQVSSSASL
+801 HSCTHSQISTSEPL
-815 DSNISDRT
+815 DSN
-823 LSSWSSPLSSSSP
+823 LSPTPPCLSLLSNGPS
-836 QSLLPADLSSV
+836 QSLLPSSV
-847 PMSDRDP
+847 PISDSDP
-854 STLTSNA
+854 STSTSNTT
-861 IPPLHITSPAPSN
+861 PDTSNP
-874 IPLPTVS
+874 PLPTAS
-881 PDIPNLPLNTAPS
+881 PDTSNPPLPTAFPNTSNLPLP
-894 NPATSNL
+894 PATSNP
-901 NPTAPHTTS
+901 NSTAPNTTS
-910 HHPMQT
+910 QHPMQT

-929 AAHIDYK
+929 AAHIDY
-936 TTEPPS
+936 TITEPPS

-956 QEEFAALQQQGTWSL
+956 QEEFDALQQQGTWSL
-971 VLPPPHKNVV
+971 VFPPPHKNVV
-981 GCKWVYKLK
+981 DCKWVYKLK

-1025 KPPTVRL
+1025 KPPT
-1032 ILSLA
+1032 
-1037 VSHNWPLQQLDVK
+1037 
-1050 NAFLHGTLK
+1050 

-1066 PQGYVDSSHPHY
+1066 PQGYIDSSHPHY

-1083 KSIYGLKQ
+1083 KSIYGL
-1091 APRAWFESFTTQLLH
+1091 
-1106 LGFIASTADSSLFIY
+1106 
-1121 HHHTVIAYLLLY
+1121 
-1133 VDDIVLTSNSTSF
+1133 N
-1146 LDGLILQLRKVFD
+1146 
-1159 IKDLGPLHYF
+1159 
-1169 LGLQVSRTTDTL
+1169 
-1181 HVTQTKYASDLL
+1181 
-1193 VKHQM
+1193 
-1198 VDSKPAKTPS
+1198 
-1208 SPNTRLS
+1208 
-1215 LHEGDLLSDPHGYRS
+1215 

-1236 YLTFTRPDISFAVHQ
+1236 YLTFTRLDISFAVHQ

-1318 NPITWS
+1318 NPITWF
-1324 AKKQATV
+1324 AKKQPTV

-1340 RALATASA
+1340 RALATAFA

-1416 IDQLADIFTKSLPT
+1416 IDQPADVFTKSLPT

>member
-1 MDPVANNPSPLLL
+1 MVSEPTIMDPVANNPSPLLL

-99 MVVGSTTSQEVWN
+99 MVVGSTTSQEVWD
-112 RLEEK
+112 RLEDK

-221 ALAMFVSNNHKPNNG
+221 ALAMFVSNNHKPNNS
-236 FNGGQGY
+236 FNVGQGY

-257 GRSFNSYPSQ
+257 GRSFNSYPPQ
-267 HQTQLPQPSN
+267 HQTQLSQSSN
-277 PISQPSS
+277 PTSQPSS
-284 QPGSYGKSER
+284 QPGFQGKYER

-302 IGHYAIDCY
+302 IGHYAVDCY

-323 PTKLAAMANASNLHY
+323 PTKLAAMANASNLQY

-347 DSGAS
+347 DSGAF
-352 DHITANASTLNSQTP
+352 DHITASASALTTPTP

-391 LHTPYHKFQ
+391 LHTQYHKFQ

-423 NNCSCHFDAHKL
+423 NNCSCHFDAQKL

-454 VYPINSSQ
+454 VYPIHSSQ

-476 SSAQKWELWH
+476 SSAQTWELWH

-509 LAFNSVNSHCKHCLA
+509 LEFNSVNSHCKHCLA

-558 LNGFKF
+558 LNGFRF

-582 HKSDTFTL
+582 HKSDTFNI

-596 LVKTQFQ
+596 LVKTQFKQ
-603 HSVQLFRTD
+603 SVQLFRTD

-618 STEFNKFCADN
+618 STEFNTFCAN
-629 GIIHQLSC
+629 HGIIHQLSC

-685 LPTPLLSNKSPWES
+685 LPTPVLSNKSPWES

-704 PTLTHLRAFGC
+704 PTLSHLRAFGC

-768 NMFPGLST
+768 NTFPGLIT
-776 SQQPNSLSQTS
+776 SQQPNSLSPNS
-787 TFSPDCWLTTLLSL
+787 TFSPDCWLNTLLSL
-801 HSCTHSQVSSSASL
+801 HSCTHSQVPSSASL
-815 DSNISDRT
+815 DSNLSDRT
-823 LSSWSSPLSSSSP
+823 LSPLSNSSP
-836 QSLLPADLSSV
+836 QALLSIDLSSV
-847 PMSDRDP
+847 PITSP
-854 STLTSNA
+854 STLTSNT
-861 IPPLHITSPAPSN
+861 ISSLPITPNITPSLPIISPAASN
-874 IPLPTVS
+874 LPLPIVS
-881 PDIPNLPLNTAPS
+881 PDIPTLPLNTASSHP
-894 NPATSNL
+894 NPI
-901 NPTAPHTTS
+901 APPTTS
-910 HHPMQT
+910 QHPMQT

-929 AAHIDYK
+929 AAHIDYT

-981 GCKWVYKLK
+981 GCKWVFKLK
-990 HNSDGTIARYKA
+990 HHSDGTIARYKA

-1037 VSHNWPLQQLDVK
+1037 VSHNWSLRQLDVK

-1066 PQGYVDSSHPHY
+1066 PQGYIDSSHPHY

-1106 LGFIASTADSSLFIY
+1106 LGFLASAADSSLFIY
-1121 HHHTVIAYLLLY
+1121 HQHNVIAYLLLY
-1133 VDDIVLTSNSTSF
+1133 VDDIVLTSNSTPF
-1146 LDGLILQLRKVFD
+1146 LDGLILQLRTVFD

-1169 LGLQVSRTTDTL
+1169 LGL
-1181 HVTQTKYASDLL
+1181 
-1193 VKHQM
+1193 
-1198 VDSKPAKTPS
+1198 
-1208 SPNTRLS
+1208 
-1215 LHEGDLLSDPHGYRS
+1215 
-1230 LVGALH
+1230 
-1236 YLTFTRPDISFAVHQ
+1236 
-1251 VCQYM
+1251 
-1256 AAPTT
+1256 
-1261 THLSAAKRIL
+1261 
-1271 RYIKGTLFHG
+1271 
-1281 IAFTPGPLTLSVYS
+1281 
-1295 DADWAGDPDD
+1295 
-1305 RRSTSGLLVYLGS
+1305 
-1318 NPITWS
+1318 
-1324 AKKQATV
+1324 
-1331 SRSSTESEY
+1331 
-1340 RALATASA
+1340 
-1348 EVCWLRTLLKDLGI
+1348 
-1362 YLSQPPIL
+1362 
-1370 WCDNVSALAIASN
+1370 
-1383 PVFHARTKHIE
+1383 
-1394 VDFHFIRER
+1394 
-1403 VLRKDLVVKFVST
+1403 
-1416 IDQLADIFTKSLPT
+1416 
-1430 QRFLDLQ
+1430 
-1437 RNLTVSVRPHSIEG
+1437 
-1451 G
+1451 